1 MDRSAGQPGSK
12 EVPEAAK
19 GNSQSP
25 IDARFKFEANA
36 NCKGLA
42 AAPDPTDDGS
52 SYPADLARQP
62 QHLDDPVGQGS

>member
-25 IDARFKFEANA
+25 IDARFNFEGNA
-36 NCKGLA
+36 KGLA
-42 AAPDPTDDGS
+42 AAPDPTDDDS

-62 QHLDDPVGQGS
+62 QHLDDSVGQGS